1 MNNIIRS
8 LIPTVIRRS
17 YATKFAI
24 ALLVIGLAV
33 GLVGFVGTSLI
44 TDSVQD
50 NALEDQEALTAQ
62 EAATID
68 NWHNRNLRT
77 VESNSN
83 TPIIEGGTDE
93 EIQNRLVNLDLELG
107 DDVQSLHVADIGSGE
122 LTATTTDGQSLSDV
136 DFPDQLSSDLS
147 SSSATYTDAYVAD
160 GTPVVSYYI
169 RIGHEDSD
177 RYSQD
182 AALVITYDLQQ
193 LSGRFGNTFSGET
206 TVLALNQ
213 DREIVLDDTFT
224 GSGSDVLIDGY
235 LDDVFLQPYE
245 SDQEWIAQALS
256 GQSESDAMVV
266 DQRSSASIRDDP
278 HNFDHEEFVGSYHT
292 TEMGWTVLVHTSTD
306 EAFGFVNSVNQY
318 GIYATVAGILFI
330 VLIGAAIGRNTASSI
345 DRLTG
350 KVAEMEDG
358 NLDVE
363 FQTGRIDNI
372 GRLYD
377 GFAEMR
383 DELKQQITEAE
394 EARAE
399 AERERERVQ
408 QLNDDLQSAA
418 SAYCGVM
425 GDAADGDLTVRMDP
439 NATDND
445 TMREIGEDFNDML
458 TEIEATVESLN
469 QFATEVATA
478 SEQVTASSEE
488 VRSASEQ
495 VSESVQEI
503 SDGANQ
509 QYESLRSVDNEMS
522 NLSTTTEEIAASSNE
537 VADVAERTARTGR
550 EGKEAASEAID
561 AVETLEDERESVV
574 EEFAQLRD
582 DVAQIDQLVERVG
595 EIAEQTNMLALNANI
610 EASRSAGSDDD
621 GGFAAVAAEVKELS
635 QDVKEATEEIDDQLE
650 GIQTQTERSAEE
662 VERTSEEIER
672 VGELVTDTV
681 DALEEIA
688 EYAQETN
695 DGVQEISA
703 ATEEQ
708 AASTEE
714 VVAMIDDVAS
724 IAEQTTT
731 QAEGV
736 AAAAEEQTT
745 AMTEVSNSAN
755 DLTEQ
760 ALALSEALDRFDT
773 DAPAD
778 DSVVG
783 LEYDETD
790 DGGAGESFAFGEP
803 GDEDTASPDDAD
815 DGRPGDDRDGSTS
828 ATDDAPSDDGDA
840 TWDAADDDSETFSLD
855 G

>member
-1 MNNIIRS
+1 MRQ
-8 LIPTVIRRS
+8 S
-17 YATKFAI
+17 YAAKFAVV
-24 ALLVIGLAV
+24 LLVIGLAV
-33 GLVGFVGTSLI
+33 GTIGFLGTSMI
-44 TDSVQD
+44 TESVQD

-62 EAATID
+62 EASTID
-68 NWHNRNLRT
+68 TWHEKNLRT
-77 VESNSN
+77 IESNSN
-83 TPIIEGGTDE
+83 TPIIEEGTKAE
-93 EIQNRLVNLDLELG
+93 MSNRISNLELELG
-107 DDVQSLHVADIGSGE
+107 EGVHSLHIADIGSGE
-122 LTATTTDGQSLSDV
+122 LVTTTSDGQSLSDIQ
-136 DFPDQLSSDLS
+136 FPSEQLSADM
-147 SSSATYTDAYVAD
+147 SAQTPSYTDAYTSG

-169 RIGHEDSD
+169 RIGH
-177 RYSQD
+177 QD
-182 AALVITYDLQQ
+182 TEQYPDDVAMIITYDLRE
-193 LSGRFGNTFSGET
+193 LSGQFGQNTGSET
-206 TVLALNQ
+206 TVVALNQ
-213 DREIVLDDTFT
+213 DRQIVLDDTFT
-224 GSGSDVLIDGY
+224 GSGSDALNTGY
-235 LDDVFLQPYE
+235 MENVFLQPYE
-245 SDQEWIAQALS
+245 SNQEWVARAMSGESEGGATVVKQQA
-256 GQSESDAMVV
+256 
-266 DQRSSASIRDDP
+266 SASIRDDP
-278 HNFDHEEFVGSYHT
+278 HGFTHDEFVGSYHT

-306 EAFGFVNSVNQY
+306 EAFGFVSTVNKY
-318 GIYATVAGILFI
+318 GIYATIAGILFI
-330 VLIGAAIGRNTASSI
+330 VLIGAVVGRNTATSI
-345 DRLTG
+345 DNLTG

-363 FQTGRIDNI
+363 FETKRIDNI

-383 DELKQQITEAE
+383 DDLKTQILEAE
-394 EARAE
+394 NARAE
-399 AERERERVQ
+399 AEQERERVQ
-408 QLNDDLQSAA
+408 QLNNELQSAA
-418 SAYCGVM
+418 SSYCDVM
-425 GDAADGDLTVRMDP
+425 EEAADGDLTVRMDSS
-439 NATDND
+439 ATDNE
-445 TMREIGEDFNDML
+445 TMQEIGEDFNDML

-550 EGKEAASEAID
+550 DGREAAREAID

-574 EEFAQLRD
+574 DEFAQLRD
-582 DVAQIDQLVERVG
+582 DVAEIDHLVERVG

-610 EASRSAGSDDD
+610 EASRSAGGDDD

-650 GIQTQTERSAEE
+650 GIQTQTERSADE
-662 VERTSEEIER
+662 VERTSDEIER
-672 VGELVTDTV
+672 VGELVTETV

-731 QAEGV
+731 EAEGV

-760 ALALSEALDRFDT
+760 AMALSEALDRFET

-778 DSVVG
+778 ASVVDLDYDG
-783 LEYDETD
+783 STDDDDDAGSDQDADETFSFGEPADDEADATDDETD
-790 DGGAGESFAFGEP
+790 ESASITSDEPNDSETDSTESEAGV
-803 GDEDTASPDDAD
+803 
-815 DGRPGDDRDGSTS
+815 
-828 ATDDAPSDDGDA
+828 TDDDA
-840 TWDAADDDSETFSLD
+840 TWGDKEDETFSLD